1 MQITCSCVPYLC
13 VRVIAT
19 QGDCNEKEVG
29 VKQVLKIG
37 LERHLPSD
45 QLKAKFAI

>member
-1 MQITCSCVPYLC
+1 MCSCVPYLC

-29 VKQVLKIG
+29 VKQVLIIG
-37 LERHLPSD
+37 LEYTCFRTD
-45 QLKAKFAI
+45 EGKNAI